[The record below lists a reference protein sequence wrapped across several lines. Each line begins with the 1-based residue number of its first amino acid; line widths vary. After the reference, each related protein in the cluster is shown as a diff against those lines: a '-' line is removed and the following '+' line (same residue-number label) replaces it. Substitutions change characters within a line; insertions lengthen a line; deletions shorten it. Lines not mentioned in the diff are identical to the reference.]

1 MKKGKKASV
10 TNQFLNVHLIY
21 LVGVGGVCVGGGGGG
36 GGAGVVGQR
45 WELSPCWAV
54 LWLGIF
60 KVPCPV
66 VLVSLCIWS
75 N

>member
-21 LVGVGGVCVGGGGGG
+21 LVGMGGVGVGG
-36 GGAGVVGQR
+36 GVVGQR

-60 KVPCPV
+60 KVPCQV
-66 VLVSLCIWS
+66 VLASLCIWS